1 MDNSIKIMGD
11 WMKKVVL
18 ILFILA
24 LCLSAIAVAQAG
36 PYLTPLELKP
46 PGQMIVNMA
55 EYHNWYFLSDSQRS
69 QDVHNIKHFFDYGAD
84 APNYNKA
91 VLQGID
97 KVMAT
102 APNGGGYFVGLRANP
117 PESPLG
123 YDLKF
128 GKYSLLT
135 PPRSTSYCSGSSYGV
150 FIEALNIINPR
161 YSNRMTAAQLEA
173 CRMQEPDGGRRDD
186 DIKLWGYWN
195 DDVWGIHHALI
206 DYTQM
211 GEVVAPYAAK
221 PGDFIKIMWSK
232 SSGHF
237 VVFLGW
243 VRGANNQPVAIR
255 YWSSQPGTNGFG
267 EQESS
272 ISKIYS
278 ILFVRLTYPDNIT
291 KFDPD
296 YKVNI
301 WNVMD
306 AGYVLK

>member
-1 MDNSIKIMGD
+1 
-11 WMKKVVL
+11 MKKVVL